1 MQPLRRSDSGA
12 DMTDDL
18 VESGRTADGRF
29 ACGNSIRDGA
39 KRCAAQLRG
48 RPGFFCARPA
58 ARGKARC
65 LLHGGAVNSGAQPG
79 NRNAWKHGRRSA
91 AAVEVRKARTVVL
104 RQTWNLLHALEQAAR
119 EIGLMPR
126 R

>member
-1 MQPLRRSDSGA
+1 MQPLRRSDSDA
-12 DMTDDL
+12 DMTNDL

-29 ACGNSIRDGA
+29 AYGNSIRDGA

-58 ARGKARC
+58 AHGKARC
-65 LLHGGAVNSGAQPG
+65 TLHGGAVNSGAQPG

-91 AAVEVRKARTVVL
+91 AAVQARKARTVAA
-104 RQTWNLLHALEQAAR
+104 RETWRLLHALERVAR
-119 EIGLMPR
+119 EIGLMPKR
-126 R
+126 